1 VPRERLTLIGLLLL
15 QIIAL
20 VLYPLT
26 FFRSDPQSAV
36 LPPTLLIL
44 LALALLGMN
53 TGALTPLAGRVSLV
67 FVQGVNIVVR
77 MMMFPPNLRTA
88 SGTWDWLLIIFMLI
102 GIACSWLVIIQ
113 LEKRP
118 PRSLLIKQKGTE

>member
-1 VPRERLTLIGLLLL
+1 MSRERLTLIGLLLL
-15 QIIAL
+15 QIIAI
-20 VLYPLT
+20 VLYPLA

-77 MMMFPPNLRTA
+77 MMMFLPNLRTA
-88 SGTWDWLLIIFMLI
+88 SGTWDWLLIIFTLI

-113 LEKRP
+113 LEKRS
-118 PRSLLIKQKGTE
+118 PRSLLIRQEGTE

>member
-1 VPRERLTLIGLLLL
+1 VSRERLTLIGLLLL
-15 QIIAL
+15 QIIAI

-44 LALALLGMN
+44 FALALLGMN

-77 MMMFPPNLRTA
+77 MMMFLPNLRTA
-88 SGTWDWLLIIFMLI
+88 SGAWDWLLIIFTLI

-113 LEKRP
+113 LEKRA
-118 PRSLLIKQKGTE
+118 PRSLLIRQKGTE